1 MSIPFII
8 VSVLVILSCIAII
21 SLILAQKKNASAGFG
36 AAMTGMGSGDSYWSS
51 NQGRSLEGQLA
62 KYTKI
67 AAFLF
72 FVLVLVS
79 NLLP

>member
-8 VSVLVILSCIAII
+8 VCVLVLVSNIAMVA
-21 SLILAQKKNASAGFG
+21 LILAQKKNASAGFG

-51 NQGRSLEGQLA
+51 NKGRSMEGKLE

-67 AAFLF
+67 SAALFLI
-72 FVLVLVS
+72 LVFVS
-79 NLLP
+79 NLIK